1 MNKIEC
7 SIYDDAAA
15 LDSLV
20 ENRRAK
26 YAEDLVNYAEQIK
39 AAYLQYDSV
48 GGNAYRISGVALS
61 SKAGEALEYYYA
73 NPTKE
78 LAHIDKIRADHRHL
92 PCAMCGSFHSETLD
106 HIMPKSLDKA
116 FSLYSKNLVPACKC
130 NTDRGDVLFGVLPG
144 ERVLHPYFDDCL
156 RDRLITARFTDL
168 DTIPITH
175 VELSVSPAHSQ
186 YRAISFHFRS
196 IVLKTGIGDYAAR
209 RFNQLCRRPGLIIP
223 SLKSEDPESEVA
235 LGQAISDERDRMD
248 ELHEAKNNWDS
259 VFLSGLLTAPVISW
273 LYQRMKVPGR
283 RINGALGEYL

>member
-15 LDSLV
+15 LDSLL

-26 YAEDLVNYAEQIK
+26 YAEDLVGYGEQIK
-39 AAYLQYDSV
+39 AAYLQYESG

-61 SKAGEALEYYYA
+61 SEAGKALEYYYA

-78 LAHIDKIRADHRHL
+78 LAYIDKIRAEHRHL

-116 FSLYSKNLVPACKC
+116 FSIYSKNLVPACKC

-144 ERVLHPYFDDCL
+144 ERVLHPYFDGCL
-156 RDRLITARFTDL
+156 RERLISTRFTDL

-175 VELSVSPAHSQ
+175 VELSISLEHPH

-196 IVLKTGIGDYAAR
+196 IVLKTGIRDHAAR
-209 RFNQLCRRPGLIIP
+209 RFNQLCRKPGLVIP
-223 SLKSEDPESEVA
+223 PFARENPESEIA
-235 LGQAISDERDRMD
+235 LEQAILDERNRMD
-248 ELHEAKNNWDS
+248 DLHEGKNNWES
-259 VFLSGLLTAPVISW
+259 VFLSGLLAAPVIAW
-273 LYQRMKVPGR
+273 LYRRMTLPGR
-283 RINGALGEYL
+283 RINGALVEYL